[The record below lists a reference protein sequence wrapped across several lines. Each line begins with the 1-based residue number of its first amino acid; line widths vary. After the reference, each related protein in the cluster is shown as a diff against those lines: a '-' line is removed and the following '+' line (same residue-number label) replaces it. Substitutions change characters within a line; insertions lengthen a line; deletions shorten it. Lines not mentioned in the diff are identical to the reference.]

1 MKRINQPV
9 IPEGFKLCRD
19 DGTFNNVMSPLYLK
33 LTDGQPVIG
42 LVVEKQHCN
51 YSDIAHGGFLMT
63 LMDFAL
69 ASAVCSKLGKYT
81 TTPTINMSMDFISAA
96 KLGDWIQ
103 VDVVS
108 IDVTRTLGFVTALIQ
123 GPHGHVARA
132 SGCFKLPTN
141 DTKHPGIAADEY
153 HAWRTTL

>member
-1 MKRINQPV
+1 MNQQN

-33 LTDGQPVIG
+33 LVDGQPVIG
-42 LVVEKQHCN
+42 LMVEKHHCN

-69 ASAVCSKLGKYT
+69 ASAVCSKLGQYT
-81 TTPTINMSMDFISAA
+81 TTPTINMSMDFMSAA

-108 IDVTRTLGFVTALIQ
+108 IDMTRTLGFVTALIQ
-123 GPHGHVARA
+123 GPQGHVARA
-132 SGCFKLPTN
+132 SGCFKLPS
-141 DTKHPGIAADEY
+141 DAAKHPGIAAGDY
-153 HAWRTTL
+153 HQWRTNI